1 MISTADSLSCRP
13 YGGYIRKVLH
23 DPYAPT
29 SYHCHDSRDKQQ
41 SMMVIAVET
50 RDKQQS
56 LIVIV
61 VHPHRCEKR
70 CRARTGLDAAAMQN
84 PMRRF
89 TCDAR
94 WRKFKMECL
103 L

>member
-29 SYHCHDSRDKQQ
+29 SYHVTRMQQ

-56 LIVIV
+56 LMVIV
-61 VHPHRCEKR
+61 VHPHRCEKGAEQER
-70 CRARTGLDAAAMQN
+70 D
-84 PMRRF
+84 
-89 TCDAR
+89 
-94 WRKFKMECL
+94 
-103 L
+103 